1 MKPGVGWLWLAV
13 AFLAGAASL
22 LVLLGLD
29 PEALR
34 GRLESPSRP
43 LAELGKPPARLT
55 YHDAVARAGPAVL
68 NIFSAKV
75 TTEHRE
81 PPRDRYLKRYY
92 GPFLP
97 ERTRRRHAVS
107 LGSGVILSADGLI
120 LTNRHIVEG
129 AEAIRVE
136 LATGDDL
143 DVEVLGL
150 DPETDLAVLRAD
162 AAGLPVIPVGRPDDL
177 RVGDVVLAI
186 GNPYGMGQTVTMGIV
201 SATRRSQLGITA
213 IEDFIQTDA
222 SINPGNSG
230 GALVNAGGEIVGI
243 NTAIYSQSGG
253 SEGVGFAI
261 SIDLALDVMAKML
274 AEGRVARGWI
284 GIEGRTV
291 TPQLAQSFGLRSASG
306 VLVDRTLEDGPAA
319 EAGLRPGDVITGV
332 GDLPVESTQGLTEA
346 VASAGPGAH
355 IVLDVWRGSRLIR
368 AHATTGARPLVAS
381 Q

>member
-13 AFLAGAASL
+13 AFLAGAASF

-29 PEALR
+29 PAMLR
-34 GRLESPSRP
+34 SRLESPSRP
-43 LAELGKPPARLT
+43 VAELGKPPARPT
-55 YHDAVARAGPAVL
+55 YHDAVARAGPAVV
-68 NIFSAKV
+68 NIFGAKV
-75 TTEHRE
+75 KNEHRE
-81 PPRDRYLKRYY
+81 PSRDRYLKRYY

-261 SIDLALDVMAKML
+261 SIDLALDVVAKML

-306 VLVDRTLEDGPAA
+306 VLVDRTLEDGPA
-319 EAGLRPGDVITGV
+319 EQAGLRP
-332 GDLPVESTQGLTEA
+332 
-346 VASAGPGAH
+346 
-355 IVLDVWRGSRLIR
+355 
-368 AHATTGARPLVAS
+368 
-381 Q
+381 